1 MEQKTIKVSQEN
13 RDLVVSKARL
23 FEWKI
28 EKEEK
33 QKFGSLLTLTRDNE
47 TPYYSELV
55 KLEEEYG
62 EYKFL
67 PFFVILIPAIMAF
80 LIITALLIIFF
91 AQKDF
96 ARQFWYIF
104 VAPSGLFLLVS
115 VLLTFLRMRILDQVM
130 NQKPQKDSEYSQKV
144 KKLKDNIK

>member
-1 MEQKTIKVSQEN
+1 MEQKTVKISREN
-13 RDLVVSKARL
+13 RDLIVSKARL

-33 QKFGSLLTLTRDNE
+33 TKFGFVLTFVRDNE
-47 TPYYSELV
+47 TPYYSQLV

-67 PFFVILIPAIMAF
+67 PFLFIIIPAAIAF
-80 LIITALLIIFF
+80 LIITSLLIVFLI
-91 AQKDF
+91 QKDF

-104 VAPSGLFLLVS
+104 VAPSGVFLLLS
-115 VLLTFLRMRILDQVM
+115 VLLTFLRMRTLDQVM
-130 NQKPQKDSEYSQKV
+130 NQKPQKDNEYSQKV